1 MIITRIVCYTA
12 ASSVD
17 VLARD
22 ELYNRNEDQ
31 SLLNNLIAE
40 EPEKAMEMFEKIRLF
55 VVEF

>member
-1 MIITRIVCYTA
+1 MIITRIVWYTA
-12 ASSVD
+12 ASSID

-22 ELYNRNEDQ
+22 ELYNRNEDK